1 MSLDEYANSLPPGST
16 QINFVLTGASLPL
29 PSNFNRQF
37 GSDVALNIAFMLE
50 LSEDE
55 TEALTLFIDV
65 SSVSG
70 CLDNVTSRRRLLGYT
85 SHPLTLVSF
94 IKGNV
99 VDAIP
104 ALAQVLNDTSN
115 GTDSSIAGRLAQL
128 VQQVVENGTFVT
140 PNAGVNATQS
150 SVGPLEMSAPSST
163 GITQFEKSSDMSA
176 GAIAGAVIGSVIGLI
191 WLCAFAYVV
200 NRKWSNLSRPPTEAV
215 MPAVAGEDNSKLSMN
230 DKNGVEAIELQV

>member
-1 MSLDEYANSLPPGST
+1 
-16 QINFVLTGASLPL
+16 
-29 PSNFNRQF
+29 
-37 GSDVALNIAFMLE
+37 MLE

-85 SHPLTLVSF
+85 SHSLTLASF

-150 SVGPLEMSAPSST
+150 SVGPL
-163 GITQFEKSSDMSA
+163 ITQFEKSSD
-176 GAIAGAVIGSVIGLI
+176 I
-191 WLCAFAYVV
+191 
-200 NRKWSNLSRPPTEAV
+200 
-215 MPAVAGEDNSKLSMN
+215 
-230 DKNGVEAIELQV
+230 